1 MSTLISLIGGLLFAT
16 PGQAATVERVELAG
30 DRLVIRFDEAVKR
43 AQSFLLAG
51 PDRIAIDVDGAIPG
65 GLTQGDTILARSN
78 MANRQIPGERKD
90 VVDPLGMVQRRRPIL
105 IQNVNETDILFSIG
119 NANLCRAPLGPDTR
133 GDAKFRQGFLQG
145 FFIEAPFRQL
155 ALGSKGHQSC
165 PDAVMRHLFLF
176 QRDVFRIGQDQM
188 RRLAEGPIG
197 Q

>member
-1 MSTLISLIGGLLFAT
+1 M
-16 PGQAATVERVELAG
+16 
-30 DRLVIRFDEAVKR
+30 
-43 AQSFLLAG
+43 
-51 PDRIAIDVDGAIPG
+51 
-65 GLTQGDTILARSN
+65 
-78 MANRQIPGERKD
+78 
-90 VVDPLGMVQRRRPIL
+90 
-105 IQNVNETDILFSIG
+105 NETDILFSIG

-197 Q
+197 QQRIPPLAQALAFPEQQHRLIQITGTRLVHIVHNGGAATIPDKGRIIGIAVFQHGEPRCPDRLIG